1 MAAEETATAAVSS
14 PSRREPE
21 PPAVAAPADEP
32 IAVPLPGVEAR
43 PLESR
48 RRRGRQLLVSY
59 VVTVFVLVSAN
70 FALPR
75 ALPGDPV
82 DALLNGESPHYIRDE
97 VIRDQVNEYYG
108 LDQPLWEQYRK
119 YLGDLATGELGTSI
133 RYNVPVGQ
141 LVLQRLPWTLLL
153 MSTAIALA
161 ILVGWVAGVHSA
173 WRRGRLADRGLLTV
187 FLGVHSF
194 PVFFVASLALFVFG
208 VKLGWVPL
216 AGSRTYFATTGGA
229 LEVARDVAHHLVLPA
244 SVLALQFATSQY
256 LNMRA
261 SMVGELGSDYLLAGR
276 AKGLRERRLKYGYAA
291 RNALLPVVAV
301 TGVHVGV
308 AVTGSIL
315 VETVFA
321 YQGLGRL
328 TFDAVAFRDYPT
340 LQACFLLLTL
350 VVVTA
355 NFAADAI
362 NARLDPR
369 TRA

>member
-14 PSRREPE
+14 PSRRESE

-32 IAVPLPGVEAR
+32 VAVPLLGVEAR
-43 PLESR
+43 PPGSR
-48 RRRGRQLLVSY
+48 PRRGRQLVASY
-59 VVTVFVLVSAN
+59 LLTVFVLVTVN

-82 DALLNGESPHYIRDE
+82 DALLTGESAQYIQSE
-97 VIRDQVNEYYG
+97 AIREQLNEYYG
-108 LDQPLWEQYRK
+108 LDQPLWAQYRK

-133 RYNVPVGQ
+133 RYNVPVRQ
-141 LVLQRLPWTLLL
+141 LVAERLPWTALLL
-153 MSTAIALA
+153 STAIALA
-161 ILVGWVAGVHSA
+161 ILIGWVAGVNSA
-173 WRRGRLADRGLLTV
+173 WRRGRLADRGLLAF

-194 PVFFVASLALFVFG
+194 PVFFVGSLALFAFG

-216 AGSRTYFATTGGA
+216 AGTRSLFTTARGPLEA
-229 LEVARDVAHHLVLPA
+229 LKDIAHHLVLPA

-261 SMVGELGSDYLLAGR
+261 SMVGELGSDYLLAAR
-276 AKGLRERRLKYGYAA
+276 AKGLEEHRLKYRYAA
-291 RNALLPVVAV
+291 RNALLPVVAL
-301 TGVHVGV
+301 TGVHVGI
-308 AVTGSIL
+308 AVTQSIL

-340 LQACFLLLTL
+340 LQACFLVLTL

-355 NFAADAI
+355 NFAADAL

-369 TRA
+369 VRA

>member
-1 MAAEETATAAVSS
+1 MAAEGTTAELTASS
-14 PSRREPE
+14 PQRELSE
-21 PPAVAAPADEP
+21 PGGGAEAVV
-32 IAVPLPGVEAR
+32 VPLPGTEAR
-43 PLESR
+43 LRPTR
-48 RRRGRQLLVSY
+48 RRRGRQLVVSY
-59 VVTVFVLVSAN
+59 LLTVFVLITAN

-82 DALLNGESPHYIRDE
+82 DALLSGESPHYVHSD
-97 VIRDQVNEYYG
+97 VIRAQLNEYYG
-108 LDQPLWEQYRK
+108 LDLPLWDQYRK

-133 RYNVPVGQ
+133 RYNVPVAQ
-141 LVLQRLPWTLLL
+141 LVAERLPWTLLL
-153 MSTAIALA
+153 MGSAITLA
-161 ILVGWVAGVHSA
+161 ILLGWVAGVHSA
-173 WRRGRLADRGLLTV
+173 WRRGRLADRGLLAV
-187 FLGVHSF
+187 FLGLHSF
-194 PVFFVASLALFVFG
+194 PVFFVGSLALFVFG
-208 VKLGWVPL
+208 VKLGWLPL

-229 LEVARDVAHHLVLPA
+229 LDAVRDVAHHLVLPA
-244 SVLALQFATSQY
+244 SVLGAQFATSQY

-276 AKGLRERRLKYGYAA
+276 AKGLRERRIKYRYAA

-301 TGVHVGV
+301 TAVHIGA

-340 LQACFLLLTL
+340 LQACFLVLTL

-355 NFAADAI
+355 NFAADAL

-369 TRA
+369 IRA

>member
-1 MAAEETATAAVSS
+1 MAAETTEDLTTSS
-14 PSRREPE
+14 PRPEASEPGG
-21 PPAVAAPADEP
+21 AAET
-32 IAVPLPGVEAR
+32 IAVPLPGTEPRLA
-43 PLESR
+43 PT
-48 RRRGRQLLVSY
+48 RRRGRQLVVSY
-59 VVTVFVLVSAN
+59 LLTVFVLVTAN

-82 DALLNGESPHYIRDE
+82 DALLSGESPNYVHSE
-97 VIRDQVNEYYG
+97 VIRAQLHEYYG
-108 LDQPLWEQYRK
+108 LDLPIWEQYRK

-141 LVLQRLPWTLLL
+141 LVAERLPWTLLL
-153 MSTAIALA
+153 LSTSIALA
-161 ILVGWVAGVHSA
+161 IVIGWITGVNSA
-173 WRRGRLADRGLLTV
+173 WRRGRMADRGLLTL
-187 FLGVHSF
+187 FLGLHSF
-194 PVFFVASLALFVFG
+194 PVFFVGSLALFVFG

-216 AGSRTYFATTGGA
+216 AGSRTYFATTGGWLKA
-229 LEVARDVAHHLVLPA
+229 VGDIAHHLVLPGL
-244 SVLALQFATSQY
+244 VLALQFATSQY

-261 SMVGELGSDYLLAGR
+261 SMVGELGSDYLRAGR
-276 AKGLRERRLKYGYAA
+276 AKGLRERRIKYRYAA

-301 TGVHVGV
+301 TGVHIGA
-308 AVTGSIL
+308 AVTQSIL

-340 LQACFLLLTL
+340 LQACFLVLTL

-355 NFAADAI
+355 NFAADAV

-369 TRA
+369 IRA